1 MSTKSYKKIDEMAG
15 DWLAQRDSADWTDE
29 HQRRFDEW
37 LNESPLHRVAYLRI
51 EHVWERSERLK
62 ALGAGIPPGVIP
74 PLNGWN
80 LSPFFEQRESAG
92 DRENPDTGTASHATT
107 SPEISEPGTNAAS
120 APVAGATESVNPRRR
135 HATRTRYLTLAT
147 AATIV
152 LTAAL
157 GTAYHFWPSGTSYS
171 TTVGGLASV
180 PMSDGSKV
188 TLNTDSEI
196 RVAVTQKERR
206 VELEQGEAFFE
217 VAKDSTRPFIVR
229 AGNKRVIAVGTKF
242 SVRRDA
248 SDIQV
253 VVTDGKV
260 RVETEDRKS
269 SGSAESLAAGT
280 IAQASDAGVLLQ
292 TKRFAEVEE
301 ALSWRQ
307 GILVFRQMTLADAS
321 AEFNRYN
328 TRKIV
333 IEDPAVAALRVA
345 GSFRANNVEAFVRL
359 LERGYPVR
367 AEARGDQLVLTAR

>member
-1 MSTKSYKKIDEMAG
+1 MSTERYKQIDETAG
-15 DWLAQRDSADWTDE
+15 DWLAQRDSGDWTVE
-29 HQRRFDEW
+29 HQRRFDQW

-74 PLNGWN
+74 PRNRWN
-80 LSPFFEQRESAG
+80 LSPFFE
-92 DRENPDTGTASHATT
+92 
-107 SPEISEPGTNAAS
+107 
-120 APVAGATESVNPRRR
+120 RR
-135 HATRTRYLTLAT
+135 HPTRPRYLTLAT
-147 AATIV
+147 AATVV

-157 GTAYHFWPSGTSYS
+157 GAAYHFWPSGTSY
-171 TTVGGLASV
+171 TTPVGGLASV

-188 TLNTDSEI
+188 TLNTDSQI
-196 RVAVTQKERR
+196 RVAVTENERR

-217 VAKDSTRPFIVR
+217 VAQDSTRPFIVR

-242 SVRRDA
+242 SVRRDL

-253 VVTDGKV
+253 VVTEGKV
-260 RVETEDRKS
+260 RVETEGHES

-292 TKRFAEVEE
+292 TKELSEAEEH
-301 ALSWRQ
+301 LSWRQ
-307 GILVFRQMTLADAS
+307 GVLVFRQMTLADAS

-333 IEDPAVAALRVA
+333 IEDPGVAALRVA

>member
-1 MSTKSYKKIDEMAG
+1 MSTESYKKIDEMAC
-15 DWLAQRDSADWTDE
+15 DWLAQRDSGDWTDE
-29 HQRRFDEW
+29 HERRFEQW
-37 LNESPLHRVAYLRI
+37 LNESPLHRVAYLRM

-74 PLNGWN
+74 PPNGWN
-80 LSPFFEQRESAG
+80 LSPFF
-92 DRENPDTGTASHATT
+92 DPGTA
-107 SPEISEPGTNAAS
+107 AA
-120 APVAGATESVNPRRR
+120 APVASAAESANPRHR
-135 HATRTRYLTLAT
+135 HPTRTRYLALAT

-152 LTAAL
+152 VTAAL
-157 GTAYHFWPSGTSYS
+157 SAAYHFWPSGTSY
-171 TTVGGLASV
+171 TTPVGGLASV

-188 TLNTDSEI
+188 TLNTDSQI
-196 RVAVTQKERR
+196 RVAVTEKERR

-217 VAKDSTRPFIVR
+217 VAKDSTRPFIVG

-253 VVTDGKV
+253 VVTEGKV
-260 RVETEDRKS
+260 RVETEDHKS
-269 SGSAESLAAGT
+269 SAFAEPLAAGT
-280 IAQASDAGVLLQ
+280 IARASDAGVLLQ
-292 TKRFAEVEE
+292 TKQLGEAEEH
-301 ALSWRQ
+301 LSWRQ
-307 GILVFRQMTLADAS
+307 GVLVFRQMTLADAS

-333 IEDPAVAALRVA
+333 IEDPGVAALRVA

-367 AEARGDQLVLTAR
+367 TQERGDQLVLTAR

>member
-1 MSTKSYKKIDEMAG
+1 VSTERYKQIDAAAG
-15 DWLAQRDSADWTDE
+15 DWLARRDTGNWTAD
-29 HQRRFDEW
+29 HQRRFDQW

-74 PLNGWN
+74 PRNRWN
-80 LSPFFEQRESAG
+80 LSPFFE
-92 DRENPDTGTASHATT
+92 
-107 SPEISEPGTNAAS
+107 
-120 APVAGATESVNPRRR
+120 RRIPAR
-135 HATRTRYLTLAT
+135 ARSLTLAT

-152 LTAAL
+152 LAVAL
-157 GTAYHFWPSGTSYS
+157 SAAYHLWPRGNSY
-171 TTVGGLASV
+171 TTAVGGLASV

-188 TLNTDSEI
+188 TLNTHSRI
-196 RVAVTQKERR
+196 RVAVSETERR

-242 SVRRDA
+242 SVRRDM

-253 VVTDGKV
+253 IVTEGKV
-260 RVETEDRKS
+260 RVETEDHES
-269 SGSAESLAAGT
+269 PGSAEFLVAGT
-280 IAQASDAGVLLQ
+280 IAQANDAGVLLQ
-292 TKRFAEVEE
+292 TKGLSAAEEH
-301 ALSWRQ
+301 LSWRQ
-307 GILVFRQMTLADAS
+307 GVLVFRQMTLADAS

-328 TRKIV
+328 TRQIV
-333 IEDPAVAALRVA
+333 IDDPGVAALRVA

-367 AEARGDQLVLTAR
+367 AEARGDRLVLTAR